1 MRLLISNSLIIDIII
16 IIVIIIITVL
26 LASSLLSAD
35 YVEIRKHLTAFKYR
49 LSMLKCVCVWCFI
62 LIFSIGAFSERSAGG
77 VTRDVEGTPKC
88 TQPKCIKTP

>member
-16 IIVIIIITVL
+16 
-26 LASSLLSAD
+26 
-35 YVEIRKHLTAFKYR
+35 
-49 LSMLKCVCVWCFI
+49 I